1 MRIDKTNP
9 LDLYAAADF
18 AASKARSA
26 KSSDVAAT
34 DKTDPAGQTQS
45 LVLQALS
52 AHEFRPEA
60 VEEAKRMLDSGEL
73 DTPEN
78 VMRAAEKLVDMGI

>member
-18 AASKARSA
+18 ATSKARAA
-26 KSSDVAAT
+26 KSGDVAAT
-34 DKTDPAGQTQS
+34 DKVDQAGQTQS

-52 AHEFRPEA
+52 AHDFRPEA
-60 VEEAKRMLDSGEL
+60 VAEAKRMMDSGEL